1 MARKTGLGPQGR
13 RTIDEARSSD
23 TASKGAFSEIPGRV
37 ESGQTEA
44 PIDTIPGYVTAAERP
59 KRKRKGGIG
68 GIGRGLIDGGRSSN
82 SGPTQAGS
90 VLSAA
95 DRVAGMIPSTR
106 VDSPPPQQ
114 RPNRTA
120 PAPGGLL
127 GSGLGAPSK
136 GGRLLPNN
144 EVYSG
149 PANPNETIDIA
160 SPRPGEQ
167 WRGGPPTA
175 ERQAARKRDLEEMYQ
190 SGMAI
195 RPPSSSSNNVSLRS
209 GTTTGNEPSPANA
222 GPGRSKPVN
231 TSFGGGGGT
240 PVISGTS
247 VPGSGGGGSGGGGT
261 PQSGVPWLD
270 LAVQGT
276 KAMFTPSPYAP
287 MTWIERNVSPEGMS
301 MIYGRGGG
309 AQPLNGYETNRFHI
323 ESKKKNPSDN
333 FRSSRKDPLVAE
345 QEISQYPR
353 ESYQGGE
360 LPPFQQGGQTNASQR
375 LHRDPLHDYTTGQGY
390 AGTHGDVI
398 GNTWGDAHTRATSG
412 MSTPENPFNVQPIRA
427 PKPE

>member
-13 RTIDEARSSD
+13 RTIDEARASD
-23 TASKGAFSEIPGRV
+23 TPSRGAFSEIPGRV
-37 ESGQTEA
+37 ESGKTEA
-44 PIDTIPGYVTAAERP
+44 PTDTIPGYVTAAERP

-68 GIGRGLIDGGRSSN
+68 GIGRTMIDAARSSN
-82 SGPTQAGS
+82 SGPTQVGS

-106 VDSPPPQQ
+106 VDSPPSQQ
-114 RPNRTA
+114 RPNRTT

-136 GGRLLPNN
+136 GGRLLPND

-149 PANPNETIDIA
+149 PANPNETINI
-160 SPRPGEQ
+160 SNTVNPKTTLNPG
-167 WRGGPPTA
+167 TV
-175 ERQAARKRDLEEMYQ
+175 
-190 SGMAI
+190 SGNT
-195 RPPSSSSNNVSLRS
+195 PS
-209 GTTTGNEPSPANA
+209 GANA
-222 GPGRSKPVN
+222 GPGRSGPVN
-231 TSFGGGGGT
+231 TSYGGGGGT

-247 VPGSGGGGSGGGGT
+247 TPGGGGGGV
-261 PQSGVPWLD
+261 PQTGVPWVD
-270 LAVQGT
+270 LAIQGT

-309 AQPLNGYETNRFHI
+309 VQPLNGYETNRFHI

-353 ESYQGGE
+353 ESYQGSG
-360 LPPFQQGGQTNASQR
+360 LPPFQQGGQTNAAQR
-375 LHRDPLHDYTTGQGY
+375 LHRDTLHNYTTGQGY
-390 AGTHGDVI
+390 AGTHDDAL

-412 MSTPENPFNVQPIRA
+412 MPTPESPFNVKPIRA